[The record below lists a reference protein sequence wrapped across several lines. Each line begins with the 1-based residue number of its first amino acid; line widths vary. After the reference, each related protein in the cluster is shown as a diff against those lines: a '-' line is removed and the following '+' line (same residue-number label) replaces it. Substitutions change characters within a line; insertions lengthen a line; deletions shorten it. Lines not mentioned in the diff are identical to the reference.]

1 MYKKARCTCR
11 VVVLVIKPIVFLTFP
26 LPSSSWFRKVPIVKS
41 RTRPAGRIG
50 DFRNFLIVFTKNPY
64 LLPYIWHRSIFFWLN
79 TRRVLLNS
87 LHENV
92 LWCDQFNNLLCKG
105 SACFDRPGLKKKKK
119 KQRLIALFTSNVMYI
134 YLEAWFTRHQICHQ
148 DLLVLK
154 VNLSNTKLP
163 AWFLILAS
171 LLDRGMQRVNFWL
184 PLRTILCWIKVYF
197 GAV

>member
-119 KQRLIALFTSNVMYI
+119 QRLIALFTSNVMYI